1 MAPGTCR
8 LHSDKNGEA
17 MNIEAPALL
26 APTRLSCGCEG
37 LVAQRCGSSICPIE
51 QSSASRAVALEQASE
66 LLTELLDPYAGPL
79 DGCEWHIVSAAR
91 QVIWRLVREVCRDD
105 A

>member
-1 MAPGTCR
+1 MQ
-8 LHSDKNGEA
+8 S
-17 MNIEAPALL
+17 EAPALL
-26 APTRLSCGCEG
+26 APTTRSCGSEG
-37 LVAQRCGSSICPIE
+37 LLITRCGSSTWAIE
-51 QSSASRAVALEQASE
+51 QADASRAALERASE

-91 QVIWRLVREVCRDD
+91 QVIWRLVREVRRDD